1 MEKYTDSEIKYL
13 ELLAEKFPSV
23 QDVCT
28 EIINLQAILNL
39 PKGTE
44 HFLSDLHGE
53 YEAFLHIL
61 KNASGVIKA
70 KIDEIFQNTM
80 TNEERKKLATLIYY
94 PEEKLELIKKTN
106 YEMEEF
112 YRITLYRL
120 IEVCKVVSSKYSRSK
135 VRKAMPKEYEYI
147 IDELLHANQNMY
159 DKEFYYNQIINT
171 IIKLDRADAF
181 IIAISKLIQR
191 LSIDHLHII
200 GDIYDRGPGPH
211 IIIDE
216 LMKYHLVDIQ
226 WGNHDIIWM
235 GAGCGS
241 EACIFNVI
249 RICSRYNNLDIL
261 EDGYGINIR
270 AITEFAMEEYKSDN
284 TQNFIPQNA
293 EKIDNLYT
301 VELLAKIQK
310 AAAIIQ
316 FKLEG
321 ELIKRH
327 PEFKMEHRL
336 MLGKI
341 NYEEGTII
349 IGGKKYNLN
358 DKYFPTIDPKN
369 PYELTKKEKE
379 VVEKL
384 KKGFMNSEKL
394 QRHIKF
400 LYNKGSLYK
409 IYNNNLLIH
418 GCIPMCED
426 GSLKC
431 YEDISKRKLKGK
443 ELLDYIDKIAR
454 LGFFSD
460 LNSVEREYGKD
471 FLWYLWCGETSPI
484 FCKDAMKTFE
494 RYFIDDKELHK
505 ENKNPFYNLALKE
518 EVCDEIFSEF
528 NIDKKNG
535 HIICGHIPVKFKSGE
550 SPIKAN
556 GKLLIIDGGL
566 SKSYQKTTGIAGYT
580 LIYNSYGLMLA
591 EHEPFNSKLDAID
604 KETDLH
610 SSKLVVEKVERKKI
624 KDTDIGQ
631 ELLEQIKDLQKLLE
645 CYKQGIIKAKKRKW
659 FRLVER

>member
-1 MEKYTDSEIKYL
+1 MEKNINAEKKYL
-13 ELLAEKFPSV
+13 ELLAEKFPTV
-23 QDVCT
+23 QEVCT

-53 YEAFLHIL
+53 YESFLHIL

-70 KIDEIFQNTM
+70 KIDETFQNSM

-94 PEEKLELIKKTN
+94 PEEKLELIKKQN
-106 YEMEEF
+106 DQMEEF

-147 IDELLHANQNMY
+147 IDELLHAKQNMN

-181 IIAISKLIQR
+181 IIAISKLIQQ
-191 LSIDHLHII
+191 LAIDHLHII

-216 LMKYHLVDIQ
+216 LMKYHSIDIQ

-235 GAGCGS
+235 GAASGS
-241 EACIFNVI
+241 EACILNVI
-249 RICSRYNNLDIL
+249 RICSRYHNLDIL
-261 EDGYGINIR
+261 EDAYGINLR
-270 AITEFAMEEYKSDN
+270 AITEYAMEEYKEESLP
-284 TQNFIPQNA
+284 NFKPQNA
-293 EKIDNLYT
+293 EKISDLST
-301 VELLAKIQK
+301 IELLAKIQK
-310 AAAIIQ
+310 ACAIIQ

-321 ELIKRH
+321 QLIKRH
-327 PEFKMEHRL
+327 PEFKMEDR
-336 MLGKI
+336 MLLDKI
-341 NYEEGTII
+341 NYETGEVQIN
-349 IGGKKYNLN
+349 GKYYKLLDN
-358 DKYFPTIDPKN
+358 YFPTIDPKN

-379 VVEKL
+379 VVCKL
-384 KKGFMNSEKL
+384 KKGFLNSEKL
-394 QRHIKF
+394 QRHVQF

-418 GCIPMCED
+418 GCIPMDKE
-426 GSLKC
+426 GNLKY
-431 YEDISKRKLKGK
+431 YEDNKNRRLAGRAY
-443 ELLDYIDKIAR
+443 LDYIDKIAR
-454 LGFFSD
+454 QGYFSD
-460 LNSVEREYGKD
+460 LDSEEREYGKD
-471 FLWYLWCGETSPI
+471 FLWYLWCGENSPI

-494 RYFIDDKELHK
+494 RYFVDDKELHK
-505 ENKNPFYNLALKE
+505 ENKNPFYIFTQNE
-518 EVCDEIFSEF
+518 EVCDTLLGEF
-528 NIDKKNG
+528 GIEKDKG

-556 GKLLIIDGGL
+556 GKILIIDGGL

-591 EHEPFNSKLDAID
+591 EHEPFNSRIDAIV

-610 SSKLVVEKVERKKI
+610 SSKVVVEKVDRKRI
-624 KDTDIGQ
+624 KDTDIG
-631 ELLEQIKDLQKLLE
+631 IKLQDEIEDLYKLLE
-645 CYKQGIIKAKKRKW
+645 CYKLGIIKIK
-659 FRLVER
+659 E

>member
-1 MEKYTDSEIKYL
+1 MEKNINAEKKYL
-13 ELLAEKFPSV
+13 ELLAEKFPTV
-23 QDVCT
+23 QEVCT

-53 YEAFLHIL
+53 YESFLHIL

-70 KIDEIFQNTM
+70 KIDETFQNSM

-94 PEEKLELIKKTN
+94 PEEKLELIKKQN
-106 YEMEEF
+106 DQMEEF

-147 IDELLHANQNMY
+147 IDELLHAKQNMN

-181 IIAISKLIQR
+181 IIAISKLIQQ
-191 LSIDHLHII
+191 LAIDHLHII

-216 LMKYHLVDIQ
+216 LMKYHSIDIQ

-235 GAGCGS
+235 GAASGS
-241 EACIFNVI
+241 EACILNVI
-249 RICSRYNNLDIL
+249 RICSRYHNLDIL
-261 EDGYGINIR
+261 EDAYGINLR
-270 AITEFAMEEYKSDN
+270 AITEYAMEEYKEESLP
-284 TQNFIPQNA
+284 NFKPQNA
-293 EKIDNLYT
+293 EKISDLST

-310 AAAIIQ
+310 ACAIIQ

-321 ELIKRH
+321 QLIKRH
-327 PEFKMEHRL
+327 PEFKMEDR
-336 MLGKI
+336 MLLDKI
-341 NYEEGTII
+341 NYETGEVQIN
-349 IGGKKYNLN
+349 GKYYKLLDN
-358 DKYFPTIDPKN
+358 YFPTIDPKN

-379 VVEKL
+379 VVCKL
-384 KKGFMNSEKL
+384 KKGFLNSEKL
-394 QRHIKF
+394 QRHVQF

-418 GCIPMCED
+418 GCIPMDKE
-426 GSLKC
+426 GNLKY
-431 YEDISKRKLKGK
+431 YEDNKNRRLAGRVY
-443 ELLDYIDKIAR
+443 LDYIDKIAR
-454 LGFFSD
+454 QGYFSD
-460 LNSVEREYGKD
+460 LDSEEREYGKD
-471 FLWYLWCGETSPI
+471 FLWYLWCGENSPI

-494 RYFIDDKELHK
+494 RYFVDDKELHK
-505 ENKNPFYNLALKE
+505 ENKNPFYIFAQNE
-518 EVCDEIFSEF
+518 EVCDTLLGEF
-528 NIDKKNG
+528 GIEKDKG

-591 EHEPFNSKLDAID
+591 EHEPFNSRIDAIV

-610 SSKLVVEKVERKKI
+610 SSKVVVEKVDRKRI
-624 KDTDIGQ
+624 KDTDIG
-631 ELLEQIKDLQKLLE
+631 IKLQDEIEDLYKLLK
-645 CYKQGIIKAKKRKW
+645 CYKLGIIKIK
-659 FRLVER
+659 E